1 MIFLGSDGFFDPNIW
16 SEDELV
22 KCASTLRQEHGL
34 AEIKDVGKVESETME
49 ERVDGIS
56 KLGAAFFDESLNRS
70 YRFYDYKIIDD
81 ISLLCAI
88 VG

>member
-1 MIFLGSDGFFDPNIW
+1 MDSDPNIW
-16 SEDELV
+16 SDEELV

-34 AEIKDVGKVESETME
+34 AEIKNIGKTEEAKTME
-49 ERVDGIS
+49 ERVAGIS